1 MLYSSNCGV
10 FIIICIEDQ
19 LKFYLRVMTNGR
31 QSSERKTTPIFF
43 FFFSLFPLF
52 LSSYLS
58 CIFPLLNHF
67 CPPFLVLFLAPHHL
81 CPIKIQ
87 NFPQFFFLHHHPG
100 FAACNWSFSPLP
112 LFISPSPYVSLYTP
126 ACPMSSL
133 TFSKHHSF
141 CSSYQL
147 SICLKYLI
155 KPPSIPI
162 LLMVD
167 LDPDMADL
175 ANSLRLSL

>member
-52 LSSYLS
+52 LSSYLT
-58 CIFPLLNHF
+58 CIFPVLNHF

-87 NFPQFFFLHHHPG
+87 NFPQFYSLHHHPG
-100 FAACNWSFSPLP
+100 FVIGVFPPCHYLFPPLHTFHFTHRLAQCPP
-112 LFISPSPYVSLYTP
+112 LHSQNIIPFALHT
-126 ACPMSSL
+126 SSQ
-133 TFSKHHSF
+133 
-141 CSSYQL
+141 Y
-147 SICLKYLI
+147 
-155 KPPSIPI
+155 
-162 LLMVD
+162 
-167 LDPDMADL
+167 A
-175 ANSLRLSL
+175 